1 MNFPLA
7 LLHIPALVVYLG
19 SENALKDRFT
29 RRQNAC
35 TVLEEFIDC
44 SQKDP
49 YATSSLK
56 EAVEKCRGSVK
67 CPASF
72 VVKTLQA
79 LHDALCKKT
88 PPMTRP
94 VTDSKDTCDLE
105 AWNEERSFVREV
117 FGTQIQH
124 QHNFSLV
131 HLLTIELQNTG
142 NSLAKCLRDTLDG
155 FQVKR
160 APLILVITKNPKKFI
175 DYPFEF
181 DFADVKY
188 VLKGVTT
195 SETSYYEK
203 EKVWYKNAEKLEH
216 MNDLVTKDAYV
227 IVYYRK

>member
-7 LLHIPALVVYLG
+7 LLHIPALVVYLS
-19 SENALKDRFT
+19 SENALKDRFP

-35 TVLEEFIDC
+35 TVLEEFTSC
-44 SQKDP
+44 SQNNP
-49 YATSSLK
+49 YDTSSLK
-56 EAVEKCRGSVK
+56 SAVEKCRGNIK

-72 VVKTLQA
+72 VAKTLVA
-79 LHDALCKKT
+79 LHDALCKNT
-88 PPMTRP
+88 PAMTRP
-94 VTDSKDTCDLE
+94 VNDSKDTCDLD
-105 AWNEERSFVREV
+105 AWNEERSFPREV
-117 FGTQIQH
+117 FGTQ
-124 QHNFSLV
+124 LV
-131 HLLTIELQNTG
+131 TEDKIHHVLTIDLQNTG
-142 NSLAKCLRDTLDG
+142 NSLVKCLRDTLEG
-155 FQVKR
+155 SVVRR

-195 SETSYYEK
+195 SETSFYER
-203 EKVWYKNAEKLEH
+203 EKIWYKNAEKLEH